1 MSSPSWVF
9 SSHASTAGTAGELI
23 SDYRSRL
30 ALKQAEDAELRQQG
44 LAEQTSEFNIPE
56 ARIRAWEKSY
66 GLRLPREVTHSVL
79 QVVADATHLT
89 LEQVHEE
96 QRRRSAERAA
106 PTAAASGTL

>member
-1 MSSPSWVF
+1 MSSPPWVYT
-9 SSHASTAGTAGELI
+9 SHPGTAGTAGELI

-44 LAEQTSEFNIPE
+44 FVEQTSEFNAPE

-66 GLRLPREVTHSVL
+66 GLRLPRAATHSVL
-79 QVVADATHLT
+79 QLVANETHLT

-96 QRRRSAERAA
+96 QRRRSAARSATTAVAA
-106 PTAAASGTL
+106 ETL